1 MLWGVGGK
9 RQFLQAEV
17 TAQNLGEQR
26 MGFLG
31 CQRSAKTPES
41 GGRAFSYINGS
52 CGPLGAE
59 LSSAS
64 AKGKSPPVVAWLCL
78 VTSEHC
84 ARRAH
89 AHFKTKKKKRKK
101 RQRRPFSTHH
111 FPLLYSGE
119 SATTNNVREC
129 VSWEDSPVRSFCAD
143 EVTVSHTSNHF

>member
-1 MLWGVGGK
+1 MLWGVRGK

-31 CQRSAKTPES
+31 CQRSAKPPES
-41 GGRAFSYINGS
+41 GGRASSYINGS
-52 CGPLGAE
+52 CGPLGAQ

-101 RQRRPFSTHH
+101 TPKKALQHPSFPF
-111 FPLLYSGE
+111 
-119 SATTNNVREC
+119 AVQ
-129 VSWEDSPVRSFCAD
+129 W
-143 EVTVSHTSNHF
+143 